1 MRKRNLIAAGL
12 LACTGLAAAG
22 LLDDAREAARL
33 LKERGKKGSPAPA
46 ASAPAAAAVPA
57 AGPAAV
63 AAPAAPATA
72 MAAPG
77 AGPDEAVFSRYDFIP
92 GDKVILFDDFS
103 DTDVGE
109 FPLKWHLK
117 GPKDAG
123 NNAVEVVEYQ
133 GQRFL
138 RARPGAPGGD
148 QPSATQYLRLVTKGD
163 LPARFTIEFD
173 AVLGHSQIP
182 DYPNRYL
189 VYLLANDE
197 QWLVSEGVGVGVV
210 SISGVEGRSANTQ
223 TALALLDGKVHHVA
237 ISVNGTFVKAY
248 VDHQRVVNDPDAIT
262 RPLKQLGLGLAAGGR
277 IANDR
282 VMITNFRLAEGGKDV
297 KAALTTDGRIVTHGI
312 LFDTGSDRLKGESL
326 PTLKM
331 ILGLLQGD
339 AKLRFAVEGH
349 TDDQGGKAINQP
361 LSERRAAA
369 VVAWLVGKGIGAE
382 RLTAKGHGDSK
393 PIDKNTSAEGR
404 ANNRRVEFVKF

>member
-1 MRKRNLIAAGL
+1 MRKRTLVAAGL
-12 LACTGLAAAG
+12 LACTGLARAG

-33 LKERGKKGSPAPA
+33 LKERGKKNNPPPPAE
-46 ASAPAAAAVPA
+46 PA
-57 AGPAAV
+57 AGPAPAGAP
-63 AAPAAPATA
+63 AAPAAPAA
-72 MAAPG
+72 AGAPG
-77 AGPDEAVFSRYDFIP
+77 PGPDEAVFSKYDFIP
-92 GDKVILFDDFS
+92 GDKVIFFDDFS

-109 FPLKWHLK
+109 FPIKWHLK
-117 GPKDAG
+117 GPKDVG
-123 NNAVEVVEYQ
+123 NNAVEVVDYQ

-138 RARPGAPGGD
+138 RARPGAIGGD

-173 AVLGHSQIP
+173 AVLGHAQIP

-189 VYLLANDE
+189 VYLLAHDD
-197 QWLVSEGVGVGVV
+197 QWLVSEGVGVGVL
-210 SISGVEGRSANTQ
+210 SISGSEGRSANTH
-223 TALALLDGKVHHVA
+223 TTLSLLDGKVHHVA

-262 RPLKQLGLGLAAGGR
+262 RPIKQLGLSLAAGGR
-277 IANDR
+277 IGNER
-282 VMITNFRLAEGGKDV
+282 VMITNYRLAEGGKDV

-312 LFDTGSDRLKGESL
+312 LFDTGADRIKGESL

-331 ILGLLQGD
+331 ILGLLQAD

-369 VVAWLVGKGIGAE
+369 VVAWLVSKGIAPD
-382 RLTAKGHGDSK
+382 RLGAKGFGDSK
-393 PIDKNTSAEGR
+393 PIDKNTTAEGR